1 MSIEAATKEYI
12 AGLVERAR
20 KAQSVAEHFTQ
31 ERVDKLVTAI
41 VWDLVKDGPAQ
52 QIAQMAVDETK
63 LGNYDGKYA
72 KIQGKLRGVL
82 RDMKGEKSVGVI
94 ERDEKKGLFKIA
106 KPVGVVGGVLPMTNP
121 EATPVIKAIM
131 SIKTRN
137 AVILA
142 PHPRAVKTNTH
153 IVNLMRATLKK
164 HGAPE
169 DLIIGVEE
177 ATLEAT
183 NELMKQVDLVVATGG
198 AALVKAAYSSGTPSY
213 GVGQGNAA
221 VVVDETADLKD
232 AANKVMRS
240 KTFDLATSCSTE
252 NSLIIQE
259 SMYDEM
265 INCLKNEGGYL
276 VNASEK
282 AKLQAGMWPN
292 GKLSGEIVGQSL
304 EKIAK
309 IAGLTIPADRKFFMV
324 EETGIG
330 PDYLFSGEKISMVV
344 TLYKYDKFQNAVDM
358 VNAITNYQGK
368 GHSCGIHSFNDDHI
382 LSLSLQTKT
391 SRVMVRQ
398 PQCLSNAGAWTNGM
412 PMTVILGC
420 GTWGGNISSDNI
432 TWKKLLNITWVSAP
446 IALTQPTDQELF
458 GDIMLEK

>member
-1 MSIEAATKEYI
+1 
-12 AGLVERAR
+12 
-20 KAQSVAEHFTQ
+20 
-31 ERVDKLVTAI
+31 
-41 VWDLVKDGPAQ
+41 
-52 QIAQMAVDETK
+52 
-63 LGNYDGKYA
+63 
-72 KIQGKLRGVL
+72 
-82 RDMKGEKSVGVI
+82 
-94 ERDEKKGLFKIA
+94 
-106 KPVGVVGGVLPMTNP
+106 
-121 EATPVIKAIM
+121 
-131 SIKTRN
+131 
-137 AVILA
+137 
-142 PHPRAVKTNTH
+142 
-153 IVNLMRATLKK
+153 VNLMRATLKK

-169 DLIIGVEE
+169 DLIIAVEE
-177 ATLEAT
+177 SSLEAT

-198 AALVKAAYSSGTPSY
+198 GALVKAAYSSGTPSY

-252 NSLIIQE
+252 NSMVIQE
-259 SMYDEM
+259 SVYDEM
-265 INCLKNEGGYL
+265 LNCLKNEGGYL
-276 VNASEK
+276 VNAAEK

-292 GKLSGEIVGQSL
+292 GKLSGEIVGQPL

-309 IAGLTIPADRKFFMV
+309 IAGLTIPTDRKFFMV

-344 TLYKYDKFQNAVDM
+344 TLFKYDKFQDAIDM
-358 VNAITNYQGK
+358 VNAITTYQGE

-382 LSLSLQTKT
+382 LELSLQTKT

-412 PMTVILGC
+412 PITVILGC

-432 TWKKLLNITWVSAP
+432 TWKKLMNITWVSAP
-446 IALTQPTDQELF
+446 IASTQPTDQELF
-458 GDIMLEK
+458 GDLMLAKKE